1 MSFGGLYISISGI
14 NANKKAL
21 DTLSHNIANVN
32 NPDYVRQR
40 TNHAE
45 SRYSRVGLKFQ
56 AGMGVDVQSIVQIR
70 DEFLDYKVRREMA
83 IFGYYNTKSEVLEEI
98 EYIFREIKVPG
109 ELNNG
114 GLQDVMDNFW
124 NSWEE
129 LYKDSKSLTI
139 RGLLHENAV
148 AFTTTVNHIRN
159 QLDNLQFNLNKEMLN
174 KSNEVNTLLREI
186 ANLNK
191 NIKLQEAYGPHVKAN
206 DLRDSRN
213 AKLDRLSELI
223 PISYYENSQGE
234 VVVSLYGRDLINED
248 YINLI
253 EVRLNEKSLGEIYWS
268 DTGEKIDLQANGEL
282 GGYIDA
288 RDKDVVEYKDRLNLL
303 VGTIAREINKVHKL
317 GIGLDGSTNID
328 FFIFEEEDPSS
339 TIKINPELADFN
351 KIAVSKSGERGDG
364 YIAKEIANIRNKHL
378 YGKYNPENP
387 EEFIK
392 PGTLNID
399 DFYRDLILKLGTDR
413 EMAREMA
420 LNQTIL
426 LQQIDERRKE
436 ISSVSLDE
444 EMADM
449 LKYQH
454 SYIAN
459 SRVINAIDE
468 MIDNIVNR
476 MGIVGR

>member
-303 VGTIAREINKVHKL
+303 VGIMAQEINKIHRT

-328 FFIFEEEDPSS
+328 FFIFDKEDPSS
-339 TIKINPELADFN
+339 TIRVNPELANFN
-351 KIAVSKSGERGDG
+351 KIAASTSGAKGDG
-364 YIAKEIANIRNKHL
+364 DIAKEIANIRNKSL
-378 YGKYNPENP
+378 YGKYNLENS
-387 EEFIK
+387 EEFIE
-392 PGTLNID
+392 PGTLNMD
-399 DFYRDLILKLGTDR
+399 DFYRDLILEIGMER

-420 LNQTIL
+420 FNQTIL

-459 SRVINAIDE
+459 SRVINVIDE

>member
-303 VGTIAREINKVHKL
+303 VGIMAQEINKIHRT

-328 FFIFEEEDPSS
+328 FFIFDKEDPSS
-339 TIKINPELADFN
+339 TIRVNPELANFN
-351 KIAVSKSGERGDG
+351 KIAASTSGAKGDG
-364 YIAKEIANIRNKHL
+364 DIAKEIANIRNKPL
-378 YGKYNPENP
+378 YGKYNLENS
-387 EEFIK
+387 EEFIE
-392 PGTLNID
+392 PGTLNMD
-399 DFYRDLILKLGTDR
+399 DFYRDLILEIGMER

-420 LNQTIL
+420 FNQTIL

-459 SRVINAIDE
+459 SRVINVIDE